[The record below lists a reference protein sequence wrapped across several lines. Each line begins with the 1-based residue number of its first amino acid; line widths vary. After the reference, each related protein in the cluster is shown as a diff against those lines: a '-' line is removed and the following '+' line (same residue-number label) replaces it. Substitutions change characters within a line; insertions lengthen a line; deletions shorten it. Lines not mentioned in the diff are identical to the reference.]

1 MFEMALHDLLA
12 EAAEGLLDAG
22 DLDEDFG
29 AVAIFFDHFVQ
40 AADLAFDPFEALE
53 VFFFGHSLVDRRRR
67 LLART
72 LTELRAMA
80 ALARMGLSWPKAASG
95 IPMAL

>member
-1 MFEMALHDLLA
+1 MFQVALHDLFA
-12 EAAEGLLDAG
+12 EAAEGLLHAG
-22 DLDEDFG
+22 DLNENFG
-29 AVAIFFDHFVQ
+29 TVAIFFDHFMQ

-53 VFFFGHSLVDRRRR
+53 VLFFGHSLVDRRRR